1 MSKYLRPGL
10 LALVTA
16 TAFGASSQSYA
27 GPYVGASV
35 GNAQIGLQDPDIQ
48 GLNIDIRDNDI
59 GYKIYGGFDFI
70 LGGVEAGYI
79 DFGSIGNDGSNIE
92 LKGFDAFGVLSMG
105 IGPVEVFGKIGGF
118 VWETNIHNVRGSY
131 EESGFD
137 PAFGAGASFS
147 LGGLGVRA
155 EYEYFNITDF
165 DRVSMLSVGATFSL
179 F

>member
-1 MSKYLRPGL
+1 MSKYLRPSL
-10 LALVTA
+10 LALVAA
-16 TAFGASSQSYA
+16 TALGASSQSLA
-27 GPYVGASV
+27 GPYLGASV
-35 GNAQIGLQDPDIQ
+35 GNAQVGFQDPDLQ
-48 GLNIDIRDNDI
+48 GLNIDIRDSDI
-59 GYKIYGGFDFI
+59 GYKIYGGFDFLI
-70 LGGVEAGYI
+70 GGVEAGYI
-79 DFGSIGNDGSNIE
+79 DFGSIGSDASSLE

-118 VWETNIHNVRGSY
+118 VWETDVNRLERTY
-131 EESGFD
+131 QESGFD

-155 EYEYFNITDF
+155 EYEYFSISDF